1 MDVEFKKPY
10 EYEDEKRGFPL
21 LLFVVMI
28 TIVDIFDT
36 VTSSIRVYNIFKHII
51 ALGICCIM
59 ISILFLFFLIYTAIT
74 CYKLKKN
81 MITVAKRYLI
91 TRTVFLISCV
101 TIVFINKVN
110 NSNLIGDEVNQ
121 YKTVNQMVFWELI
134 IPLIPI
140 ILLSVIWYVYFI
152 NSKKCKEILSHK

>member
-1 MDVEFKKPY
+1 MDIEFQKPY
-10 EYEDEKRGFPL
+10 EYEEEKRSVLL

-36 VTSSIRVYNIFKHII
+36 VTSSLRVYNIFKHNI
-51 ALGICCIM
+51 ALGICFIM

-74 CYKLKKN
+74 CFKLKKN

-91 TRTVFLISCV
+91 ARTVFLVSCV
-101 TIVFINKVN
+101 TIIFVNKAN

-121 YKTVNQMVFWELI
+121 YTSVNQMAFWELI

-140 ILLSVIWYVYFI
+140 ILLSVIWYAYFT
-152 NSKKCKEILSHK
+152 NSKKCKEIVSRK

>member
-1 MDVEFKKPY
+1 MDIEFQKPY

-140 ILLSVIWYVYFI
+140 ILLSVIWYIYFI